1 MYYVLEITT
10 GDSKVAGKSVYQYAT
25 ADEAVATFHS
35 KLGNAMKS
43 DLYDTEL
50 VMVIADDGTV
60 YRQERFVKPA
70 PATE

>member
-10 GDSKVAGKSVYQYAT
+10 GDAKVAGKSVYQYAT

-60 YRQERFVKPA
+60 YRQERFVA
-70 PATE
+70 P